1 VEKVFF
7 APCTLRGSKKKFFST
22 SEELLA
28 RKKSFFRSPGT
39 FGLKKKF
46 FSTPE
51 ELLARKKSFF
61 RSPGTFELKKS
72 FLSTSEMRR
81 GQIFVAD
88 SFLYPLGVRFG
99 ENAGL

>member
-1 VEKVFF
+1 M
-7 APCTLRGSKKKFFST
+7 
-22 SEELLA
+22 A

-61 RSPGTFELKKS
+61 RSPGTFEPKKK
-72 FLSTSEMRR
+72 FF
-81 GQIFVAD
+81 IHF
-88 SFLYPLGVRFG
+88 
-99 ENAGL
+99 